1 MWSIGVITYI
11 LLSGVPPFNGA
22 TNEEILKSIRAAKLE
37 FTAPAWKSLPES
49 CKAFVRKLLEVD
61 PEKRMSAQ
69 EALNHEWMKIVKTVE
84 LEKGFAKGT
93 LDNLTNFSANA
104 VLKIATLSFISSQ
117 LLSKE
122 EKDDLTKVF
131 KAFDKDGD
139 GKLSKEELKN
149 GYAGQGNIMT
159 DQQIQTM
166 FDLVDSDHSGFID
179 YSEFVVAA
187 ISSTALTTQSKL
199 ESSFKLFDKDGS
211 GLISS

>member
-1 MWSIGVITYI
+1 
-11 LLSGVPPFNGA
+11 
-22 TNEEILKSIRAAKLE
+22 
-37 FTAPAWKSLPES
+37 
-49 CKAFVRKLLEVD
+49 
-61 PEKRMSAQ
+61 
-69 EALNHEWMKIVKTVE
+69 MKNVKTVE

-104 VLKIATLSFISSQ
+104 VLKIAALSFISSQ